1 MGWDG
6 DKIMLIDVPKLLGP
20 LYAGCI
26 WSVATSFSPI
36 IVRHRKGMT
45 DKQRKKIVKMFPK
58 YIRVEF
64 QETELPANLS
74 RIYGFGS
81 YGSSSND
88 AIQAYW
94 GSEAGAEA
102 VKSSMIAVGIMEQES
117 QPPAEEQIN
126 KKFEEK

>member
-6 DKIMLIDVPKLLGP
+6 DDIMLRRVPKLLGP
-20 LYAGCI
+20 LYAGCM
-26 WSVATSFSPI
+26 WSVATSFSPV

-45 DKQRKKIVKMFPK
+45 EKQRTQIVAMFPEH
-58 YIRVEF
+58 IRVEF

-74 RIYGFGS
+74 RIYGFGG
-81 YGSSSND
+81 YGNTTD

-94 GSEAGAEA
+94 GSEVGAEA
-102 VKSSMIAVGIMEQES
+102 VKASMIAVGIIGAD
-117 QPPAEEQIN
+117 PRNPTEEQIN